1 MSDKLGNSVVPA
13 EDTALNQSRPRGF
26 ALLVSRLG
34 IGLAALLV
42 ATAAFGQTNTGTVR
56 GFVYDQTMA
65 AIQGTAVTAVDEERG
80 VEREVT
86 TSATGEYVLGYLSP
100 GVYTLTFEAEDFAT
114 FSVEGFEVLVGQ
126 TETFS
131 PQLTI
136 AAAEERVV
144 VSADDA
150 RSFIEPQRVQQS
162 DHIDAVE
169 IQNLPIN
176 RRDYLDLALLTP
188 GVVNT
193 NYTAEAT
200 DRRIAPTPQSGL
212 GIGGTNGR
220 GNTFMIDGLDNT
232 YNSGAVRSAISQETV
247 REFQVNRNSFSPE
260 QGGAPGGAVN
270 IVTKSG
276 SNEIHG
282 SLFGV
287 VRNRRF
293 QAREYFA
300 PTKPPYTRA
309 QSGFGLGGPIQTN
322 KTFFYGSYERL
333 DRHESQVVPLL
344 TDRSFLTSLTPSQQ
358 TLATVLGASAPPTLQ
373 PLVAQLGQA
382 LTPGNYPHIVDMF
395 ERNSG
400 IFPFGEQRQ
409 QGLVRFD
416 HTLRDGHSIF
426 FRLNG
431 TGQDSENTNFGS
443 LVARSAGRNNQTT
456 DFGFAFGD
464 TLVINHQ
471 WVSETRVGVA
481 YHDFGV
487 YPTDGFGPAYEI
499 GGFGTFGRDF
509 ILPTRVVERAFQ
521 VRQNFVRV
529 SGRQTLKF
537 GVDINPVRDWVRSE
551 TFFGGRF
558 IFGEAVPLS
567 SVIDQAAGAA
577 GVPNAS
583 ALIKGLLTQ
592 GGATAL
598 VPAVDAPISAL
609 QSFALGLPTIYQQGF
624 GDPYWLGWANRTN
637 FYVEDAIRVTPTF
650 MLTLGLRHELEL
662 KTRFPRDYNN
672 FAPRA
677 GFAWSPNPKT
687 VVRGG
692 YGFFYARIDGQIGY
706 VNDLLGDKQQIYQ
719 VFIPLTGVGGI
730 TSALTGQPLT
740 SAEIYQT
747 LQSRGVLGT
756 RSIVPEDLAIHG
768 IAPSAGYPLRV
779 GFRVVDDTVNPYS
792 QQGSFEIQR
801 ELAGYTLSA
810 GYNFNRGVH
819 LIRPLDLNVFQAGTN
834 EATGRPIVG
843 FHNPL
848 ILQDNAYGSWGRS
861 YYHAMILQFQKRFS
875 DGFSIS
881 AHHTWSKSIDEST
894 DYNSSFEPHL
904 QWDARN
910 ELALSHF
917 HRGHRFVAQAV
928 AQSPWKAA
936 RGRGF
941 GHNLLSDFTFSGIM
955 LARSFAPFNLN
966 AGYDNLGDRHT
977 DTHRPWGVGRNVG
990 IGPSFF
996 GLDVRLTRSFAV
1008 SDTASLQVI
1017 AEGFNMLNKTNFKSV
1032 NGNVGQLS
1040 LEDLPDKLTGRRGPV
1055 TEPFSFTSTF
1065 EPRQFQF
1072 TVRLTF

>member
-1 MSDKLGNSVVPA
+1 MCRLKVVSVV
-13 EDTALNQSRPRGF
+13 S
-26 ALLVSRLG
+26 ALL
-34 IGLAALLV
+34 LAVVGTLS
-42 ATAAFGQTNTGTVR
+42 GQTNTGTVR

-65 AIQGTAVTAVDEERG
+65 VIQGVTVTALDEDRG
-80 VEREVT
+80 VKREAT
-86 TSATGEYVLGYLSP
+86 TSGMGEYVLGYLEP
-100 GVYTLTFEAEDFAT
+100 GVYTLSFEAADFA
-114 FSVEGFEVLVGQ
+114 SYAVEGFEVLVGQ
-126 TETFS
+126 TATFS
-131 PQLTI
+131 PQLTV
-136 AAAEERVV
+136 AAADERVV
-144 VSADDA
+144 VAADDA
-150 RSFIEPQRVQQS
+150 RPVIEPLRVQQS
-162 DHIDAVE
+162 DHIDAVG

-188 GVVNT
+188 GVVDT
-193 NYTAEAT
+193 NYIAEAT

-232 YNSGAVRSAISQETV
+232 YNSGSVRSAISQETV
-247 REFQVNRNSFSPE
+247 REFQVNRNSYSPE
-260 QGGAPGGAVN
+260 QGGSPGGAVN

-276 SNEIHG
+276 SNDMHG
-282 SLFGV
+282 SVFGV

-293 QAREYFA
+293 QARGYFS
-300 PTKPPYTRA
+300 PTKAPYTRA
-309 QSGFGLGGPIQTN
+309 QSGVGIGGPIQRN

-333 DRHESQVVPLL
+333 DRHESQIVPLL
-344 TDRSFLTSLTPSQQ
+344 SDRSFLTSLTPSQQ
-358 TLATVLGASAPPTLQ
+358 RLANVLGAAAPPQLQ
-373 PLVAQLGQA
+373 PLVGQLSGA
-382 LTPGNYPHIVDMF
+382 LTPGNYPHVVQMF
-395 ERNSG
+395 EENSG

-416 HTLRDGHSIF
+416 HTLRDGHSLF

-443 LVARSAGRNNQTT
+443 LVARSAGRDSGTT

-464 TLVINHQ
+464 TLVINNQ
-471 WVSETRVGVA
+471 WVSETRVGLA

-487 YPTDGFGPAYEI
+487 YPTDEFGPAIEI
-499 GGFGTFGRDF
+499 SGFGTFGRDL
-509 ILPTRVVERAFQ
+509 ILPARVVERAFQ

-537 GVDINPVRDWVRSE
+537 GVDFNPVRDWVHSE
-551 TFFGGRF
+551 TFLGGRF

-567 SVIDQAAGAA
+567 SVIDQAGAA
-577 GVPNAS
+577 AGLPNTS
-583 ALIKGLLTQ
+583 QLIKGMLA
-592 GGATAL
+592 GAGATAL
-598 VPAVDAPISAL
+598 VPSVDAPISAL
-609 QSFALGLPTIYQQGF
+609 QAFALGLPTVYQQGF

-637 FYVEDAIRVTPTF
+637 FYVEDAIRVTPSLL
-650 MLTLGLRHELEL
+650 LTLGLRHELEL

-687 VVRGG
+687 VVRGA
-692 YGFFYARIDGQIGY
+692 YGFFYSRIDGQVGY
-706 VNDLLGDKQQIYQ
+706 VNDLLGEKQQIYQ
-719 VFIPLTGVGGI
+719 VFIPLTGVGNI
-730 TSALTGQPLT
+730 TSALSGQPLT

-747 LQSRGVLGT
+747 LRGRGVLGT
-756 RSIVPEDLAIHG
+756 RSILPDDLAIHG
-768 IAPSAGYPLRV
+768 IQPSAGYPLRV
-779 GFRVVDDTVNPYS
+779 GFRVVEDTVNPYS

-801 ELAGYTLSA
+801 EVGGYAVSA
-810 GYNFNRGVH
+810 GYNYNRGVH
-819 LIRPLDLNVFQAGTN
+819 LIRPLDLNVYQAGSN
-834 EATGRPIVG
+834 PSTGRPIVG

-861 YYHAMILQFQKRFS
+861 YYHAMILQLKKRFS

-881 AHHTWSKSIDEST
+881 AHHTWSKSIDENT

-941 GHNLLSDFTFSGIM
+941 GHNLLADFTFSGII

-977 DTHRPWGVGRNVG
+977 DTHRPWGLGRNVG
-990 IGPSFF
+990 RGPNFF
-996 GLDVRLTRSFAV
+996 GLDIRLTRSFSLAE
-1008 SDTASLQVI
+1008 STSLQVI
-1017 AEGFNMLNKTNFKSV
+1017 AEGFNLLNRTNFKSV
-1032 NGNVGQLS
+1032 NGNVGQMA
-1040 LEDLPDKLTGRRGPV
+1040 LEDVPAAPTGRRGPV
-1055 TEPFSFTSTF
+1055 TEPFSYTSTF
-1065 EPRQFQF
+1065 DPRQFQF
-1072 TVRLTF
+1072 TLRLSF